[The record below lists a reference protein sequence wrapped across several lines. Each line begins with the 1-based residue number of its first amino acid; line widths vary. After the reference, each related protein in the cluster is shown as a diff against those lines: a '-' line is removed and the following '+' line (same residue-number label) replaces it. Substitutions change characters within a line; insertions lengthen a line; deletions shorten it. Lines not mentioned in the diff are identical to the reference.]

1 MLYGKQFFYV
11 WLDMFVMLSIH
22 VTNIISITTTTFLFS
37 WTTFSNITTI
47 LIIFLSFISLECSLL
62 SFSFFCE
69 TALNF
74 NIIFSLVFNL
84 FFYKF
89 FLTTSGTSLLSINT
103 CNSLSISF
111 FSEMALGY
119 GHKLCTALGTKS
131 DWLHANL
138 IISYQKDTK
147 PLTQDLTEYFSNEQC
162 FLIKEVFEIYVDG
175 SFIFW
180 PKDLNFDSFT
190 IK

>member
-1 MLYGKQFFYV
+1 MSGLICLSCSLFMSLILYLLLPPLSSFLELLSVISQPFWLFFWALFLWNALCFLLVFFAKQR
-11 WLDMFVMLSIH
+11 WIL
-22 VTNIISITTTTFLFS
+22 TLFS
-37 WTTFSNITTI
+37 VLCSICFST
-47 LIIFLSFISLECSLL
+47 S
-62 SFSFFCE
+62 
-69 TALNF
+69 
-74 NIIFSLVFNL
+74 
-84 FFYKF
+84 F

-119 GHKLCTALGTKS
+119 GHNLCTALGTKS

-162 FLIKEVFEIYVDG
+162 FLIKEVFEIYVHG